1 MTNEIIPEIRP
12 LKIEDIPRLI
22 ECFRRCYGD
31 SYPFKEMY
39 DPVALEEIINTKMMY
54 SVVAEHP
61 DGHLIGHCAVT
72 FDSKKNMSP
81 EAGKMVVDPDYRGH
95 HIAEEMA
102 KKRID
107 ITKDLDLMGFWTD
120 CVTNHPYSQD
130 EMFAFG
136 AKETGILLGA
146 SPKRQ
151 MVGIQGISET
161 RMSFLSCYLSF
172 KDKHNTIYLPENH
185 IDFISDL
192 SQNMNLSRTIQASSA
207 LGSGKSEYTI
217 KVSSETQIA
226 SIKVE
231 HIGEDFIEVIN
242 QELEKLEPLEL
253 AFTMLNLP
261 ISQEAASLAFSELE
275 NLGFFW
281 GAWLPNYSEHGDM
294 LRLQKLHESVNVDEI
309 ICARPQGES
318 IKKYVV
324 SEWQRVSKDK

>member
-1 MTNEIIPEIRP
+1 
-12 LKIEDIPRLI
+12 
-22 ECFRRCYGD
+22 
-31 SYPFKEMY
+31 
-39 DPVALEEIINTKMMY
+39 
-54 SVVAEHP
+54 
-61 DGHLIGHCAVT
+61 
-72 FDSKKNMSP
+72 
-81 EAGKMVVDPDYRGH
+81 
-95 HIAEEMA
+95 
-102 KKRID
+102 
-107 ITKDLDLMGFWTD
+107 
-120 CVTNHPYSQD
+120 
-130 EMFAFG
+130 
-136 AKETGILLGA
+136 
-146 SPKRQ
+146 
-151 MVGIQGISET
+151 
-161 RMSFLSCYLSF
+161 
-172 KDKHNTIYLPENH
+172 
-185 IDFISDL
+185 
-192 SQNMNLSRTIQASSA
+192 MNLSRTIQASSA

-281 GAWLPNYSEHGDM
+281 GAWLPNYSEHGDV

-324 SEWQRVSKDK
+324 SEWKRVSKDK